1 MTILA
6 GFDSPIGVPTAHSL
20 ASGLARWFLAIRVSL
35 DRASLRRVDIH
46 LLDSGFGLDPGGFSI
61 HSVMRL
67 ASQSWI
73 AVSGDAVP

>member
-46 LLDSGFGLDPGGFSI
+46 LND
-61 HSVMRL
+61 R
-67 ASQSWI
+67 
-73 AVSGDAVP
+73 DAKMAMLNLNVLPRGMILGQNDDLKMT